1 MGLEFGGNNDINKY
15 ALVAYKNVV
24 SAPKVDTTTTDEA
37 NTPTNTKTDEYT
49 YNGTQTNGDYSK
61 LSETLLHGK
70 TYSREQINNLNE
82 RLKSDDPE
90 VKADA
95 QEEYLAL
102 SNLFSTSSES
112 KTPSN
117 PSSNLNTPNIQL
129 QYANFDQVYADADG
143 FIYVAGRGLM
153 PWSQDGQKYPTQ
165 EQLQKEADEALK
177 TYLSTAVPV
186 SAENLLSQIQATGKE
201 PSPEEQAK
209 IADLLKQ
216 EVANGSIS
224 REQAKEIKS
233 KLSDAYTALI
243 PDESPENESLRKEI
257 KTLIVDLN
265 GATKSDTAI
274 NTAWMQATINPDTE
288 FQGTL
293 PGQVEVL
300 NNVKYSL
307 NAQDINKRRE
317 NGFSVAYTPELEEE
331 FAA

>member
-15 ALVAYKNVV
+15 ALVYQAKVV
-24 SAPKVDTTTTDEA
+24 
-37 NTPTNTKTDEYT
+37 NTPKTNDTPTEEPITPTSKTDEYT
-49 YNGTQTNGDYSK
+49 YNGTQTNGDYRK

-70 TYSREQINNLNE
+70 AYSKEQINDLNR
-82 RLKSDDPE
+82 RLASEDYHIQSE
-90 VKADA
+90 A
-95 QEEYLAL
+95 QEEYA
-102 SNLFSTSSES
+102 NLENLYSSDGRAKDIS
-112 KTPSN
+112 LKHTG
-117 PSSNLNTPNIQL
+117 TPNVKL
-129 QYANFDQVYADADG
+129 QYATFDQVYADADG
-143 FIYVAGRGLM
+143 FMYVAGRGLM
-153 PWSQDGQKYPTQ
+153 PWSKDGKKYPTE
-165 EQLQKEADEALK
+165 EQLQAEANQALK
-177 TYLSTAVPV
+177 EYLSTAVPV
-186 SAENLLSQIQATGKE
+186 SAENLLSQIKATGQE
-201 PSPEEQAK
+201 PTAEEQEK
-209 IADLLKQ
+209 IAELLKQ
-216 EVANGSIS
+216 EVSNGNIS

-265 GATKSDTAI
+265 RATKSDTAI